1 MKIGVTG
8 IFASGK
14 GTVCKMFEELGA
26 KVIDTDEVARDV
38 VAPGTEG
45 LATLVKEF
53 GKEILGKDGGL
64 DRRRF
69 GILVFKDSEKVMR
82 LNQITHPLIL
92 KMASEIIAKHPDSI
106 FMINT
111 PLLFESGFDK
121 FMDRNIVVTAGTEQA
136 VARGVKRDNIS
147 AEEIRDR
154 LNNQI
159 SLNEKIKRA
168 DDVIDN
174 SGTLENT
181 KNQVIKIWNALTI
194 STRKE

>member
-26 KVIDTDEVARDV
+26 RIIDTDELARDV

-45 LATLVKEF
+45 LARLVKEF
-53 GKEILGKDGGL
+53 GSEILGPDGGL

-69 GILVFKDSEKVMR
+69 GMLVFKDSEKVRR

-92 KMASEIIAKHPDSI
+92 QAAADQFSRHPDAI
-106 FMINT
+106 FMVNT
-111 PLLFESGFDK
+111 PLLYEAGFDK
-121 FMDRNIVVTAGTEQA
+121 FMDQNIVVTAGTDQA
-136 VARGVKRDNIS
+136 VERGVKRDNIS

-159 SLNEKIKRA
+159 SLNEKMKRA
-168 DDVIDN
+168 DHVIDN

>member
-26 KVIDTDEVARDV
+26 RVIDTDELARDV

-45 LATLVKEF
+45 LETLVREF
-53 GKEILGKDGGL
+53 GTGILGPDGAL

-69 GILVFKDSEKVMR
+69 GVLIFKDKVKVNR
-82 LNQITHPLIL
+82 VNQITHPLIL
-92 KMASEIIAKHPDSI
+92 KRAAEAFEKNPGAV

-121 FMDRNIVVTAGTEQA
+121 FMDATIVVTAGTEQA
-136 VARGVKRDNIS
+136 VERGVKRDNIS

-159 SLNEKIKRA
+159 SLNEKIRRA
-168 DDVIDN
+168 DHVIDN

-181 KNQVIKIWNALTI
+181 KKQVIKIWNALTI
-194 STRKE
+194 STKKE